1 MPELP
6 IPQRGQPLD
15 VSYISSIVTTVNQL
29 LRQSSPTSSNN
40 TKIVGTTTPRTEYAV
55 PTPGASIY
63 GETVNVTNA
72 ATTTAGGEIPF
83 KVNFSFKYPPIVV
96 ATPWNKGGT
105 EAGKNVSIYLTN
117 VTTSEANLVAK
128 FASNGVATIDVN
140 VLVIGI
146 PNWNA

>member
-40 TKIVGTTTPRTEYAV
+40 TKIVGTTTPRTGYEV

-72 ATTTAGGEIPF
+72 ATTTAGGEVPF
-83 KVNFSFKYPPIVV
+83 KVNFSFKYPPIVS
-96 ATPWNKGGT
+96 ATPVNTGQTPAGQNVNIILKNIT
-105 EAGKNVSIYLTN
+105 ETRVEGV
-117 VTTSEANLVAK
+117 VR
-128 FASNGVATIDVN
+128 FGASGDLSLSVHLII
-140 VLVIGI
+140 IGI
-146 PNWNA
+146 PN